1 MIMGLFRRLALK
13 RSTVISW
20 LSCIV
25 SFALIVAISISL
37 VLPASAS
44 NAYNDNFFLPV
55 CSSISSDGWEV
66 IRLGQTDNSFR
77 LRKTRADADEVV
89 TFKWVNSVF
98 APAPSTFECRAL
110 ADSVFWES
118 LSLDFGTTNTYA
130 AIGVNRVN
138 GVVNFRFS
146 IPAVYSAFYRISLSL
161 PYQDPVGTSYYISF
175 VSGVFNFQDSV
186 SCKFS
191 LYSNESGDEI
201 RQPLLLSSY
210 DSVSKGLSSGSSLY
224 LDSFYFRYKSL
235 TPYVDIKNDVYM
247 DPAIKKQTDNMYGAY
262 VVFVPEYDLAD
273 ISAEYYYLSF
283 SLAIS
288 NCSIASIC
296 VSDGVNTFPYS
307 VSMFG
312 STDILTRD
320 LGQAAY
326 EVTGTGYATTADS
339 AGFNYGNNNNTSPAG
354 MTYNY
359 EQKKVQIP
367 QLMWDELSTQVA
379 IDQLTSLSLVV
390 RVPRAYRPNIYLTLY
405 PSTQA
410 TVDAIYMV
418 SSFALSQFTP
428 ANSFEPWFYALIDEL
443 KTNNDKLLSY
453 FQSSFKDIDA
463 SNNLET
469 SLETAAASRDEV
481 ENVEKSHVA
490 SFGEN
495 WAKAKTYFKPDAS
508 YAKSGLNFVGMIFQG
523 VWDAMGSWT
532 VVFVVPMAASLVF
545 FILGRGFRPPKE
557 PK

>member
-1 MIMGLFRRLALK
+1 MTMGKFRRLLLK
-13 RSTVISW
+13 RSTVISALLPI
-20 LSCIV
+20 LSL
-25 SFALIVAISISL
+25 ALVVAICISL
-37 VLPASAS
+37 ALPASAS
-44 NAYNDNFFLPV
+44 NAYEDNFFLPV
-55 CSSISSDGWEV
+55 CSSITSDGWEV

-77 LRKTRADADEVV
+77 IRKTRVDADEKV

-110 ADSVFWES
+110 SDSIFWES

-130 AIGVNRVN
+130 AIGVSRNN

-146 IPAVYSAFYRISLSL
+146 IPAVYSAYYRLSLEL
-161 PYQDPVGTSYYISF
+161 PYQDAVGTSYYISF
-175 VSGVFNFQDSV
+175 VSGKFNFTDAETCKYTIYSNQSGRPITNPLSLSYYDIVEEDLTSGGSV
-186 SCKFS
+186 S
-191 LYSNESGDEI
+191 
-201 RQPLLLSSY
+201 
-210 DSVSKGLSSGSSLY
+210 
-224 LDSFYFRYKSL
+224 LDGAFFAYQNL
-235 TPYVDIKNDVYM
+235 TPYVNIKNDVYM
-247 DPAIKKQTDNMYGAY
+247 DPAIKRQVDNMYGSY
-262 VVFVPEYDLAD
+262 VVFSPQYDLGD
-273 ISAEYYYLSF
+273 ISSEYYYLSF
-283 SLAIS
+283 SLAIA

-312 STDILTRD
+312 SSEILTRD

-326 EVTGTGYATTADS
+326 EVTGTGYATTGTS
-339 AGFNYGNNNNTSPAG
+339 AGFEYGNNNNPSPAG
-354 MTYNY
+354 FSYNY
-359 EQKKVQIP
+359 TEKKVQIP

-379 IDQLTSLSLVV
+379 IDQLTSMYLVV

-405 PSTQA
+405 PSTQG
-410 TVDAIYMV
+410 TIDLFYMV
-418 SSFALSQFTP
+418 PSFQLSRSAP
-428 ANSFEPWFYALIDEL
+428 PNGFEPWFYALVEEL

-453 FQSSFKDIDA
+453 FQSSFKEIDA

-481 ENVEKSHVA
+481 ESVEKNHVQ

-508 YAKSGLNFVGMIFQG
+508 YAKSGLEFVGMIFQG
-523 VWDAMGSWT
+523 VWESMGSWT
-532 VVFVVPMAASLVF
+532 VVFVIPMAASLVF